1 MTIKNIK
8 LASSGELIDE
18 VEFIKRLHQVN
29 HILNSVIN
37 GNKAELFGSKKY
49 LGWCNQKEEVVGYKL
64 ALVTL
69 EDLYHEMKNNPVVSK
84 IRKALTTDEVVVINQ
99 KNKPYIKFTNLNKPI
114 TINEKGRRQYVK
126 SK

>member
-37 GNKAELFGSKKY
+37 GNKAELF
-49 LGWCNQKEEVVGYKL
+49 
-64 ALVTL
+64 
-69 EDLYHEMKNNPVVSK
+69 
-84 IRKALTTDEVVVINQ
+84 
-99 KNKPYIKFTNLNKPI
+99 
-114 TINEKGRRQYVK
+114 
-126 SK
+126 

>member
-1 MTIKNIK
+1 MAIKNIK

-49 LGWCNQKEEVVGYKL
+49 IGWCNQREEVVGFKL

-69 EDLYHEMKNNPVVSK
+69 EELYHEMK
-84 IRKALTTDEVVVINQ
+84 
-99 KNKPYIKFTNLNKPI
+99 KNSQTKKRSSND
-114 TINEKGRRQYVK
+114 
-126 SK
+126 

>member
-18 VEFIKRLHQVN
+18 VELIKRIHQVN

-37 GNKAELFGSKKY
+37 GSKAELFGSKKY
-49 LGWCNQKEEVVGYKL
+49 VGWCNQSKEVVGYKL

-69 EDLYHEMKNNPVVSK
+69 EDLYHELKNNSVVSK
-84 IRKALTTDEVVVINQ
+84 IRKDL
-99 KNKPYIKFTNLNKPI
+99 KNTNKGLN
-114 TINEKGRRQYVK
+114 
-126 SK
+126 